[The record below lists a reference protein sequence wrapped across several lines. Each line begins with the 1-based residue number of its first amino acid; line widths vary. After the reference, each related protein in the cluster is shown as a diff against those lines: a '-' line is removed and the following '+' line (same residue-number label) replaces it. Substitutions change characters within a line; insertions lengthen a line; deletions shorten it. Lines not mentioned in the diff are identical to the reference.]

1 MGRTSSTRRLGWAL
15 RAQGRGRLGENGDR
29 KINSEAARLRH
40 DIADAKIG
48 YLKPFASLFPL
59 LPSPIEPGK

>member
-1 MGRTSSTRRLGWAL
+1 MPL
-15 RAQGRGRLGENGDR
+15 RQTYRQWEHCENGDR
-29 KINSEAARLRH
+29 KINSEATGLRD

-48 YLKPFASLFPL
+48 YLKPFASPFPL

>member
-1 MGRTSSTRRLGWAL
+1 MVSYALKADIPSMGTLC
-15 RAQGRGRLGENGDR
+15 ENGDR
-29 KINSEAARLRH
+29 KINSEATGLRD

-48 YLKPFASLFPL
+48 YLKPFASPFPL

>member
-1 MGRTSSTRRLGWAL
+1 MLL
-15 RAQGRGRLGENGDR
+15 RQTYCQWEHSGENGDR